1 MLKHLIKFLIMYRF
15 LTGDVIY
22 FLMSLCVMI
31 RQKGGRQMQCTQ
43 QLTDEIQRIFH
54 KSPMAA
60 AVVGEGGTVI
70 YRNPA
75 CESLCP
81 DIDFS
86 CVKTGASC
94 EMYASCGS
102 RTFMLSIAPVSDSV
116 SLVNITPAALDETVF
131 KGIAATI
138 RDTALEVT
146 EVLNSLSRE
155 INDIRLLEEL
165 DKIDS
170 HMLAVFSEVLVPE
183 TISRM
188 KSEGRSS
195 LPISIS
201 EELLSFGEDLSYML
215 ASENIN
221 IGDFDRIKAGLTARM
236 NKDALRLLM
245 LEFIS
250 EYLDGEYMVHGI
262 SLMLNRTGKDKI
274 LLELSCGY
282 FGNLPKKVEEARV
295 NRKGDYAPA
304 RMLREEM
311 ERIYGCH
318 ISCRNNDMVST
329 LSVEMRFEEAESG
342 ETLGNRMSHYVAP
355 NRYTDVSLYCARYGM
370 NHRYRNEK
378 Y

>member
-1 MLKHLIKFLIMYRF
+1 
-15 LTGDVIY
+15 
-22 FLMSLCVMI
+22 
-31 RQKGGRQMQCTQ
+31 
-43 QLTDEIQRIFH
+43 
-54 KSPMAA
+54 
-60 AVVGEGGTVI
+60 
-70 YRNPA
+70 
-75 CESLCP
+75 
-81 DIDFS
+81 
-86 CVKTGASC
+86 
-94 EMYASCGS
+94 
-102 RTFMLSIAPVSDSV
+102 
-116 SLVNITPAALDETVF
+116 
-131 KGIAATI
+131 
-138 RDTALEVT
+138 
-146 EVLNSLSRE
+146 
-155 INDIRLLEEL
+155 
-165 DKIDS
+165 
-170 HMLAVFSEVLVPE
+170 
-183 TISRM
+183 
-188 KSEGRSS
+188 
-195 LPISIS
+195 
-201 EELLSFGEDLSYML
+201 
-215 ASENIN
+215 
-221 IGDFDRIKAGLTARM
+221 
-236 NKDALRLLM
+236 M

>member
-1 MLKHLIKFLIMYRF
+1 MYRF

-31 RQKGGRQMQCTQ
+31 KQKGGRQMQCTQ

-54 KSPMAA
+54 NSPMAA

-86 CVKTGASC
+86 CVKTGVSC

-131 KGIAATI
+131 NGIAATI

-318 ISCRNNDMVST
+318 ISCRHNDMVST